1 MAQISKYYSVNF
13 QQNRI
18 PTMIKRLFLL
28 AFLATLLA
36 RPCFGQKEKESY
48 KKSLSSRTSAE
59 QLLDEAQA
67 LKVVNPDVALD
78 KVQQALAISVAQGD
92 EFNEGRAYIL
102 LAEVN
107 EGILEWKL
115 AYENYQ
121 RAKDKLA
128 SNTDTREYV
137 ATLRGLGNMG
147 LKLRDYTSALQY
159 YQDALTLRLSSA
171 ERMEFTIAVSEVYY
185 QMRSYEEALGVLD
198 SAYQV
203 PRIQN
208 PQFENQCKKINVRL
222 DGLDKKQNLYSNSLN
237 TIRSGN
243 SVSFLEQQSVQQTK
257 DEIVEVLQQ
266 NKLYDEEIHLR
277 KQSIEFNTEL
287 NNLSEVSKD
296 RVAISKNLDAK
307 GETSAAIKEAEE
319 AARIA
324 TTIDNPLT
332 EASAFLTLADL
343 YEKNGQTNKALRA
356 YKKYSDA
363 ISRKEAQS
371 ETLLVEKSELIR
383 KQKQIDEYTKDVSIG
398 QREETIE
405 QATLFRQQLVIYGLL
420 VIILIIGVTSF
431 FIYKNARSSKLAN
444 RLLALKSLRGQ
455 MNPHFIF
462 NALNSVNQFISE
474 QDERT
479 ANRFLSE
486 FALLMRLVLE
496 NSQEDFIPL
505 QKEHEILSLYLKLE
519 HYRFRDKFD
528 YEIKVDENINPEA
541 IQIPPMLIQP
551 YIENAVWHG
560 LRYKNE
566 KGKLL
571 LHFYRQNG
579 NLVAEITDD
588 GVGRQRSVELKTE
601 NQKKHNSTG
610 LKNIEER
617 LAIINKVYQL
627 DYRVHIEDRKNNGTR
642 VSVYLPITSKAK

>member
-1 MAQISKYYSVNF
+1 MNRIQTMAQ
-13 QQNRI
+13 
-18 PTMIKRLFLL
+18 RLFLL
-28 AFLATLLA
+28 ALIAMLMA
-36 RPCFGQKEKESY
+36 RPCHGQKEKASY

-59 QLLDEAQA
+59 QLVNEAEA
-67 LKVVNPDVALD
+67 LKASNPDAALD
-78 KVQQALAISVAQGD
+78 KVQQALAICVAQGD
-92 EFNEGRAYIL
+92 DFNEGRSYIL

-115 AYENYQ
+115 AYENYL

-128 SNTDTREYV
+128 SHTNSPQYV
-137 ATLRGLGNMG
+137 ETLRGLGNMA
-147 LKLRDYTSALQY
+147 LKLRDYKSAHEY
-159 YQDALTLRLSSA
+159 YQEALSLRLSSA
-171 ERMEFTIAVSEVYY
+171 EQMEFTIAVSEVHY
-185 QMRSYEEALGVLD
+185 QMKRYEEALSVLD
-198 SAYQV
+198 SAFELDN
-203 PRIQN
+203 IQTT
-208 PQFENQCKKINVRL
+208 QLQNQCQKIDVRL
-222 DGLDKKQNLYSNSLN
+222 NGLESNPNLYINSLN

-243 SVSFLEQQSVQQTK
+243 TVSFQEQQSVQQTK
-257 DEIVEVLQQ
+257 EEIADVLQQ

-287 NNLSEVSKD
+287 NNLAEVSKD

-307 GETSAAIKEAEE
+307 GETSAAIREAEE

-324 TTIDNPLT
+324 ATIDNPLT
-332 EASAFLTLADL
+332 EASALLVLADL
-343 YEKNGQTNKALRA
+343 YEKNGQTSKALRA
-356 YKKYSDA
+356 YNKYSDA
-363 ISRKEAQS
+363 ISRKDAQS
-371 ETLLVEKSELIR
+371 ESRLVEKTGLIR
-383 KQKQIDEYTKDVSIG
+383 KQKEIEEYTKDVSIG
-398 QREETIE
+398 QREETI
-405 QATLFRQQLVIYGLL
+405 QQQTVFRQRLVIYGLL
-420 VIILIIGVTSF
+420 GIILIIGVTSF
-431 FIYKNARSSKLAN
+431 FIYKNAQASKLAN

-462 NALNSVNQFISE
+462 NALNSVNQFISQ

-496 NSQEDFIPL
+496 HSQEDFIPL
-505 QKEHEILSLYLKLE
+505 QKEQEILSLYLKLE
-519 HYRFRDKFD
+519 HYRFRSKFD
-528 YEIKVDENINPEA
+528 YEIRIDDNVNPEA

-560 LRYKNE
+560 LRYKDE

-588 GVGRQRSVELKTE
+588 GVGRQRSAELKTE

-610 LKNIEER
+610 LRNIEER

-642 VSVYLPITSKAK
+642 VSIYLPVTKQS

>member
-1 MAQISKYYSVNF
+1 
-13 QQNRI
+13 
-18 PTMIKRLFLL
+18 
-28 AFLATLLA
+28 
-36 RPCFGQKEKESY
+36 
-48 KKSLSSRTSAE
+48 
-59 QLLDEAQA
+59 
-67 LKVVNPDVALD
+67 LD
-78 KVQQALAISVAQGD
+78 K
-92 EFNEGRAYIL
+92 N
-102 LAEVN
+102 
-107 EGILEWKL
+107 
-115 AYENYQ
+115 
-121 RAKDKLA
+121 
-128 SNTDTREYV
+128 
-137 ATLRGLGNMG
+137 
-147 LKLRDYTSALQY
+147 
-159 YQDALTLRLSSA
+159 QD
-171 ERMEFTIAVSEVYY
+171 
-185 QMRSYEEALGVLD
+185 
-198 SAYQV
+198 
-203 PRIQN
+203 
-208 PQFENQCKKINVRL
+208 
-222 DGLDKKQNLYSNSLN
+222 LYGNSLN
-237 TIRSGN
+237 TIRNGN
-243 SVSFLEQQSVQQTK
+243 SVSSQEQQSVQETK
-257 DEIVEVLQQ
+257 DEIVDVLQQ
-266 NKLYDEEIHLR
+266 NKLYDDEIHLR
-277 KQSIEFNTEL
+277 KQSIEFNTKL

-296 RVAISKNLDAK
+296 RVAISKNLHAK
-307 GETSAAIKEAEE
+307 GEMSAAIKEAEE

-324 TTIDNPLT
+324 TTIDNPVT
-332 EASAFLTLADL
+332 EASAFLSLAGL

-363 ISRKEAQS
+363 IRRKEEQS
-371 ETLLVEKSELIR
+371 ESRLVEKSELIR
-383 KQKQIDEYTKDVSIG
+383 KQKEIEEYTKDVSIG

-405 QATLFRQQLVIYGLL
+405 QATVFRQQLVIYGLL

-431 FIYKNARSSKLAN
+431 VIYKNAQASKLAN

-462 NALNSVNQFISE
+462 NALNSVNQFISQ

-505 QKEHEILSLYLKLE
+505 QKEQEILSLYLKLE

-528 YEIKVDENINPEA
+528 YEIKVDENVNPEA

-571 LHFYRQNG
+571 LRFYRQNG

-588 GVGRQRSVELKTE
+588 GVGRQRSAELKTE

-627 DYRVHIEDRKNNGTR
+627 DYHVHIEDRRNNGTR
-642 VSVYLPITSKAK
+642 VSVYLPVTNEAK

>member
-1 MAQISKYYSVNF
+1 MFKL
-13 QQNRI
+13 
-18 PTMIKRLFLL
+18 LFLL

-36 RPCFGQKEKESY
+36 IPCLGQKAKESY

-59 QLLDEAQA
+59 QLLNEAEA
-67 LKVVNPDVALD
+67 LIDANPDAALD
-78 KVQQALAISVAQGD
+78 KVQQALAISVARAD
-92 EFNEGRAYIL
+92 AVNEGRAYIL
-102 LAEVN
+102 LAKVN

-115 AYENYQ
+115 AYENYL

-128 SNTDTREYV
+128 SYTNSPEYV
-137 ATLRGLGNMG
+137 ETLRGLGNMA

-159 YQDALTLRLSSA
+159 YQEALTHRLSSA
-171 ERMEFTIAVSEVYY
+171 EQMEFTIAVSEVHY
-185 QMRSYEEALGVLD
+185 QMKRYEEALSVLD
-198 SAYQV
+198 SAYALDK
-203 PRIQN
+203 IQT
-208 PQFENQCKKINVRL
+208 PEFQNQCKKIDVHLN
-222 DGLDKKQNLYSNSLN
+222 GLDKNPNLYSNFLN

-243 SVSFLEQQSVQQTK
+243 SVSSQEQQSVQQTK
-257 DEIVEVLQQ
+257 EAIVDVLQQ
-266 NKLYDEEIHLR
+266 DKLYDEEIHLR

-287 NNLSEVSKD
+287 NNLAEVSKD

-307 GETSAAIKEAEE
+307 GQTSAAIREAEE

-332 EASAFLTLADL
+332 EATAFLFLADL
-343 YEKNGQTNKALRA
+343 YEKNGQSSKALSA
-356 YKKYSDA
+356 YRKYSDA

-371 ETLLVEKSELIR
+371 ETRLVEKSELIR
-383 KQKQIDEYTKDVSIG
+383 KQKEIEEYTKEVSIG
-398 QREETIE
+398 QREATIE
-405 QATLFRQQLVIYGLL
+405 QATVFRQQLAIYGLL
-420 VIILIIGVTSF
+420 IIILIIGVTSF
-431 FIYKNARSSKLAN
+431 FIYKNAQASKLAN
-444 RLLALKSLRGQ
+444 RLLALKSLRSQ

-462 NALNSVNQFISE
+462 NALNSVNQFISQE
-474 QDERT
+474 DERT

-505 QKEHEILSLYLKLE
+505 QKEQEILSLYLKLE

-528 YEIKVDENINPEA
+528 YEIKIDEKVNPEE

-588 GVGRQRSVELKTE
+588 GVGRQRSAELKTE

-617 LAIINKVYQL
+617 LAIINKVYHL
-627 DYRVHIEDRKNNGTR
+627 DYRVRIEDRKNNGTR
-642 VSVYLPITSKAK
+642 VSVYLPVTKQS

>member
-1 MAQISKYYSVNF
+1 MF
-13 QQNRI
+13 NRL
-18 PTMIKRLFLL
+18 LFLAL
-28 AFLATLLA
+28 LATLLA
-36 RPCFGQKEKESY
+36 SPCLGQKAKESY

-59 QLLDEAQA
+59 QLLNEAELLRVA
-67 LKVVNPDVALD
+67 NPDATLD
-78 KVQQALAISVAQGD
+78 KVQQALAISVAQRD
-92 EFNEGRAYIL
+92 AFSEARAYIL
-102 LAEVN
+102 LAKVN
-107 EGILEWKL
+107 EGIREWKL
-115 AYENYQ
+115 AYENYL
-121 RAKDKLA
+121 RAKDKLT
-128 SNTDTREYV
+128 SDKNSPEYV
-137 ATLRGLGNMG
+137 ETLRGLGDMA

-159 YQDALTLRLSSA
+159 YQEALTFPLSSA
-171 ERMEFTIAVSEVYY
+171 EQMEFTIAVSEVHY
-185 QMRSYEEALGVLD
+185 QMKSYEEALGVLD
-198 SAYQV
+198 SAYELDK
-203 PRIQN
+203 IQT
-208 PQFENQCKKINVRL
+208 PQFQNQCQKIDVRL
-222 DGLDKKQNLYSNSLN
+222 NNGLNKNPNLYSNSLN

-243 SVSFLEQQSVQQTK
+243 IVSPQEQQSVQQTK
-257 DEIVEVLQQ
+257 EEIADVLQQ

-287 NNLSEVSKD
+287 NNLAEVSKD
-296 RVAISKNLDAK
+296 RVAISRSLEAK
-307 GETSAAIKEAEE
+307 GEKSAAIREAEE

-324 TTIDNPLT
+324 MTIDNPLT
-332 EASAFLTLADL
+332 EASAFLLLANL
-343 YEKNGQTNKALRA
+343 YENNGQANEALKAYR
-356 YKKYSDA
+356 KYSDA
-363 ISRKEAQS
+363 ISRKEAQTES
-371 ETLLVEKSELIR
+371 RVIEKSGLIR
-383 KQKQIDEYTKDVSIG
+383 KQKEIEEYTKDVSIG

-405 QATLFRQQLVIYGLL
+405 KATVARQQLVIYGLL

-431 FIYKNARSSKLAN
+431 FIYKNAQASKLAN

-462 NALNSVNQFISE
+462 NALNSVNQFISQ

-505 QKEHEILSLYLKLE
+505 QKEQEILSLYLKLE

-528 YEIKVDENINPEA
+528 YEIKVDEQVNLEA

-560 LRYKNE
+560 LRYKNG
-566 KGKLL
+566 KGRLL

-588 GVGRQRSVELKTE
+588 GVGRQRSAELKTE
-601 NQKKHNSTG
+601 NQKKQNSTG

-617 LAIINKVYQL
+617 LAIINKVYHL
-627 DYRVHIEDRKNNGTR
+627 DYRVHIEDRENNGTR
-642 VSVYLPITSKAK
+642 VSVYLPVMNQS

>member
-1 MAQISKYYSVNF
+1 MNRF
-13 QQNRI
+13 QTVIQRF
-18 PTMIKRLFLL
+18 FLL
-28 AFLATLLA
+28 AFIAMLMA
-36 RPCFGQKEKESY
+36 RPCLGQKEKASQ
-48 KKSLSSRTSAE
+48 KKGLSSRTSAE
-59 QLLDEAQA
+59 QLLNEAEV
-67 LKVVNPDVALD
+67 LKVENPDAALD
-78 KVQQALAISVAQGD
+78 KVQQALAICVAQGD
-92 EFNEGRAYIL
+92 DFNEGRAYIL
-102 LAEVN
+102 LADVN

-115 AYENYQ
+115 AYENYL
-121 RAKDKLA
+121 RAKEKLA
-128 SNTDTREYV
+128 SDTNSPEYLE
-137 ATLRGLGNMG
+137 TLRGLGNMA

-159 YQDALTLRLSSA
+159 YQDALALGLSSA
-171 ERMEFTIAVSEVYY
+171 ERIEFTIAVSEVYY
-185 QMRSYEEALGVLD
+185 QMRSYEEALSVLD
-198 SAYQV
+198 SASQL
-203 PRIQN
+203 REIQN
-208 PQFENQCKKINVRL
+208 PEFENQCKKIDVRL
-222 DGLDKKQNLYSNSLN
+222 NGLDKNHNLYSNSLN

-243 SVSFLEQQSVQQTK
+243 IVSPQEQESVQQTK
-257 DEIVEVLQQ
+257 DEIVDVLQR

-287 NNLSEVSKD
+287 NNLAEVSKD

-324 TTIDNPLT
+324 TTIDNPFT
-332 EASAFLTLADL
+332 EASAFLSLADL
-343 YEKNGQTNKALRA
+343 YEKNGQTNKALSA

-363 ISRKEAQS
+363 ISRKEARS
-371 ETLLVEKSELIR
+371 ESRLTEKSELIR
-383 KQKQIDEYTKDVSIG
+383 KQKDIEEYTKDVSIA

-405 QATLFRQQLVIYGLL
+405 RQTVFRQQLVIYGLL
-420 VIILIIGVTSF
+420 GIILIIGVTSF
-431 FIYKNARSSKLAN
+431 FIYKNAQASKLAN

-462 NALNSVNQFISE
+462 NALNSVNQFISQ

-479 ANRFLSE
+479 ANRFLSD

-496 NSQEDFIPL
+496 HSQEDFIPL
-505 QKEHEILSLYLKLE
+505 QKEQEILSLYLKLE

-528 YEIKVDENINPEA
+528 YEIKVDENVNPEA

-579 NLVAEITDD
+579 NLVAEVTDD
-588 GVGRQRSVELKTE
+588 GVGRQRSAELKTE
-601 NQKKHNSTG
+601 NQKKNTSTG

-617 LAIINKVYQL
+617 LAIINKVYKL
-627 DYRVHIEDRKNNGTR
+627 DCRVQIEDRKNNGTR
-642 VSVYLPITSKAK
+642 VSVYLPVTKQS

>member
-1 MAQISKYYSVNF
+1 
-13 QQNRI
+13 
-18 PTMIKRLFLL
+18 
-28 AFLATLLA
+28 
-36 RPCFGQKEKESY
+36 
-48 KKSLSSRTSAE
+48 SSRTSAE
-59 QLLDEAQA
+59 QLLKKAEA
-67 LKVVNPDVALD
+67 LKAANPDAALD

-115 AYENYQ
+115 AYESYR
-121 RAKDKLA
+121 RAKGKLETHTN
-128 SNTDTREYV
+128 SPEYV
-137 ATLRGLGNMG
+137 TTLRGLGNMCV
-147 LKLRDYTSALQY
+147 KLRDYTSALQY
-159 YQDALTLRLSSA
+159 YEEALTLRLSSA
-171 ERMEFTIAVSEVYY
+171 ERTEITIAVSEVYY
-185 QMRSYEEALGVLD
+185 QMKSYEEALSVLD
-198 SAYQV
+198 SASQS
-203 PRIQN
+203 RNTQN
-208 PQFENQCKKINVRL
+208 PQFENQCRKIDVRL
-222 DGLDKKQNLYSNSLN
+222 NGVDKNQQLYSNALN

-243 SVSFLEQQSVQQTK
+243 RVSPQEQQSVQQTK
-257 DEIVEVLQQ
+257 DEIVLVLQQ

-277 KQSIEFNTEL
+277 RQSIEFNTRL
-287 NNLSEVSKD
+287 NNLAEVSKD

-319 AARIA
+319 AVRIV

-332 EASAFLTLADL
+332 EASAFLSLAGL
-343 YEKNGQTNKALRA
+343 YEKNGQTNKALSA
-356 YKKYSDA
+356 YKKYSFA
-363 ISRKEAQS
+363 ITRKEAQS
-371 ETLLVEKSELIR
+371 ESRLIEKSELIR
-383 KQKQIDEYTKDVSIG
+383 KQKDIEEYTKDVSIG
-398 QREETIE
+398 QQTV
-405 QATLFRQQLVIYGLL
+405 FRQQLVIYGLL
-420 VIILIIGVTSF
+420 GIILIIGVTSF
-431 FIYKNARSSKLAN
+431 FIYKNAQASKLAN

-462 NALNSVNQFISE
+462 NALNSVNQFISQ

-479 ANRFLSE
+479 ANQFLSE

-505 QKEHEILSLYLKLE
+505 QKEQEILSLYLKLE

-528 YEIKVDENINPEA
+528 YEIKVDENVNPEA

-579 NLVAEITDD
+579 HLVAEITDD
-588 GVGRQRSVELKTE
+588 GIGRQRSAELKTE
-601 NQKKHNSTG
+601 NQRKHNSTG

-627 DYRVHIEDRKNNGTR
+627 DYRVHIEDRKNNGTQ
-642 VSVYLPITSKAK
+642 VSVHLPVMKQS

>member
-1 MAQISKYYSVNF
+1 MNRIQTMAQRF
-13 QQNRI
+13 
-18 PTMIKRLFLL
+18 FLL
-28 AFLATLLA
+28 ALIAMLMA
-36 RPCFGQKEKESY
+36 RPCLGQKEKESY

-59 QLLDEAQA
+59 QLVNEAEA
-67 LKVVNPDVALD
+67 LKAVNPDAALD
-78 KVQQALAISVAQGD
+78 KVQQALAICVAQGD
-92 EFNEGRAYIL
+92 DFNEGRSYIL

-115 AYENYQ
+115 AYENYL

-128 SNTDTREYV
+128 SDTNSPEY
-137 ATLRGLGNMG
+137 AKTLRGLGNMA

-159 YQDALTLRLSSA
+159 YQDALSLRLSSA
-171 ERMEFTIAVSEVYY
+171 EQMEFTIAVSEVHY
-185 QMRSYEEALGVLD
+185 QMRRYEEALSVLD
-198 SAYQV
+198 SAYELDK
-203 PRIQN
+203 IQT
-208 PQFENQCKKINVRL
+208 PQFQNQCKKIDVRL
-222 DGLDKKQNLYSNSLN
+222 NGLDKNPNLYSNSLN

-243 SVSFLEQQSVQQTK
+243 TVSSQEQQSVQQTK
-257 DEIVEVLQQ
+257 EEIADVLQQ

-287 NNLSEVSKD
+287 NNLAEVSKD
-296 RVAISKNLDAK
+296 RVAISKNLNAK

-319 AARIA
+319 AVRIA
-324 TTIDNPLT
+324 ATIDNPPT
-332 EASAFLTLADL
+332 EANALLVLADL
-343 YEKNGQTNKALRA
+343 YEKNGQPNKALHTYR
-356 YKKYSDA
+356 KYSDA
-363 ISRKEAQS
+363 ISRKDAQS
-371 ETLLVEKSELIR
+371 ESRLVEKSELIR
-383 KQKQIDEYTKDVSIG
+383 KQKEIEEYTKDVSIG
-398 QREETIE
+398 QREVTI
-405 QATLFRQQLVIYGLL
+405 QQQTVFRQQLVIYGLL
-420 VIILIIGVTSF
+420 GIILIIGVTSF
-431 FIYKNARSSKLAN
+431 FIYKNAQASKLAN

-462 NALNSVNQFISE
+462 NALNSVNQFISQ

-496 NSQEDFIPL
+496 HSQEDFIPL
-505 QKEHEILSLYLKLE
+505 QKEQEILSLYLKLE
-519 HYRFRDKFD
+519 HYRFRSKFD
-528 YEIKVDENINPEA
+528 YEIRVDDNVNPEA

-560 LRYKNE
+560 LRYKDE

-588 GVGRQRSVELKTE
+588 GVGRQRSAELKTE

-610 LKNIEER
+610 LRNIEER

-627 DYRVHIEDRKNNGTR
+627 DYRVQIEDRKNNGTR
-642 VSVYLPITSKAK
+642 VSIYLPVTKPS

>member
-1 MAQISKYYSVNF
+1 MF
-13 QQNRI
+13 NRL
-18 PTMIKRLFLL
+18 LFLAL
-28 AFLATLLA
+28 LATLLA
-36 RPCFGQKEKESY
+36 SPCLGQKAKESY

-59 QLLDEAQA
+59 QLLNEAE
-67 LKVVNPDVALD
+67 LLRVENPDATLD
-78 KVQQALAISVAQGD
+78 KVQQALAISVAQRD
-92 EFNEGRAYIL
+92 AFSEARAYIL
-102 LAEVN
+102 LAKVN

-115 AYENYQ
+115 AYENYL
-121 RAKDKLA
+121 RAKDKLT
-128 SNTDTREYV
+128 SVKNSPEYV
-137 ATLRGLGNMG
+137 ETLRGLGDMA

-159 YQDALTLRLSSA
+159 YQEALSFPLSSA
-171 ERMEFTIAVSEVYY
+171 EQMEFTIALSEVHY
-185 QMRSYEEALGVLD
+185 QMKSYEEALGVLD
-198 SAYQV
+198 SAYELDK
-203 PRIQN
+203 IQT
-208 PQFENQCKKINVRL
+208 PQFQNQCQKIDVRL
-222 DGLDKKQNLYSNSLN
+222 NNGLNKNPNLYSYSLN

-243 SVSFLEQQSVQQTK
+243 IVSPQEQQSVQQTK
-257 DEIVEVLQQ
+257 EEIADVLQQ

-287 NNLSEVSKD
+287 NNLAEVSKD
-296 RVAISKNLDAK
+296 RVAISKSLNAK
-307 GETSAAIKEAEE
+307 GETSAAIREAEE

-324 TTIDNPLT
+324 ATIDNPLM
-332 EASAFLTLADL
+332 EANALLVLADL
-343 YEKNGQTNKALRA
+343 FEKNGRTNKALNA

-363 ISRKEAQS
+363 ISRKDAQS
-371 ETLLVEKSELIR
+371 ESRLVEKSELIR
-383 KQKQIDEYTKDVSIG
+383 KQKEIEEYTKDVSIG
-398 QREETIE
+398 QREETI
-405 QATLFRQQLVIYGLL
+405 QRQTVFRQQLVIYGLL
-420 VIILIIGVTSF
+420 GIILIIGVTSF
-431 FIYKNARSSKLAN
+431 FIYKNAQASKLAN

-462 NALNSVNQFISE
+462 NALNSVNQFISQ

-505 QKEHEILSLYLKLE
+505 QKEQEILSLYLKLE

-528 YEIKVDENINPEA
+528 YEIKVDDQVNLEA
-541 IQIPPMLIQP
+541 IHIPPMLIQP

-588 GVGRQRSVELKTE
+588 GVGRQRSAELKTE

-627 DYRVHIEDRKNNGTR
+627 DYHVHIEDRKNNGTR
-642 VSVYLPITSKAK
+642 VSIYLPVTKQS

>member
-1 MAQISKYYSVNF
+1 
-13 QQNRI
+13 
-18 PTMIKRLFLL
+18 MIKRLF
-28 AFLATLLA
+28 FLVFFTMLIA
-36 RPCFGQKEKESY
+36 RPCLGQKEKESY

-59 QLLDEAQA
+59 QLVNEAELLTVA
-67 LKVVNPDVALD
+67 NPDAALD
-78 KVQQALAISVAQGD
+78 KVQQALAISVALED
-92 EFNEGRAYIL
+92 AFNEGRAYIL

-115 AYENYQ
+115 AYENYL

-128 SNTDTREYV
+128 SDTNSPEYV

-185 QMRSYEEALGVLD
+185 QMRSYQEALSVLD

-203 PRIQN
+203 PKIQN

-222 DGLDKKQNLYSNSLN
+222 DGLDKNPNLYSNSLN

-243 SVSFLEQQSVQQTK
+243 SVSSQEQQSVQQTK

-287 NNLSEVSKD
+287 NNLAEVSKD
-296 RVAISKNLDAK
+296 RVAISKNLNAK

-332 EASAFLTLADL
+332 EASAFLSLADL
-343 YEKNGQTNKALRA
+343 YEKNGRTSKALSA

-371 ETLLVEKSELIR
+371 ESRLVEKSELIR
-383 KQKQIDEYTKDVSIG
+383 KQKAIEEYTKDVSIG

-405 QATLFRQQLVIYGLL
+405 QATVFRQQLVIYGLL

-431 FIYKNARSSKLAN
+431 FIYKNAQASKLAN

-462 NALNSVNQFISE
+462 NALNSVNQFISQ

-505 QKEHEILSLYLKLE
+505 QKEQEILSLYLKLE

-528 YEIKVDENINPEA
+528 YEIKVDENVNPEA

-588 GVGRQRSVELKTE
+588 GVGRQRSAELKTE

-617 LAIINKVYQL
+617 LAIINKVYRL
-627 DYRVHIEDRKNNGTR
+627 DCRVHIEDRGNNGTQ
-642 VSVYLPITSKAK
+642 VSVYLPVTKQS